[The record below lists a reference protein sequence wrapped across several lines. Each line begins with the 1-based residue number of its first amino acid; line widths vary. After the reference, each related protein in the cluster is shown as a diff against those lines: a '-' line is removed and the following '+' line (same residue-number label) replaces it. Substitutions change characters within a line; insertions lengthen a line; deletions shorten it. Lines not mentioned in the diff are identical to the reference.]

1 MKITK
6 RRKMI
11 LSSVLVA
18 MVAITAGFEI
28 SSSQVMKPISQTGD
42 IKEMGDISLVS
53 QKNITGRTRFATFG
67 KDGKNIEYGKHFL
80 TRNFLSSDMRL
91 KEYIDLTKKNI
102 FDTYDLAV
110 GDKIYF
116 ISYRIED
123 GKSSLVAKI
132 YDKKSESSI
141 DKEIPIKEDDGQIIS
156 NLTNFMEKDG
166 KFYALVSSDQEL
178 VSVVSLDFDKGSY
191 KILNTFKDE
200 KDDID
205 LSPNLFAQ
213 SWNSNDKYIY
223 ILMRNISAQ
232 EGDIVSN
239 SLLRYDFKSNKF
251 LKPLPLRGIEIN
263 DGFED
268 IDTMFLYENTNDKF
282 IIYTGNA
289 KDKHLYK
296 ITYDLETLKLEK
308 KEKLNL
314 EIDSIM
320 AQRRYNN
327 RFVGSTADDSRM
339 MLLDGKIYYISAVK
353 TNLLRNADSM
363 GSDEMNIAGMN
374 TSTLKIF
381 DIEKNKVVYEADF
394 DSLDIESPVFIKGN
408 K

>member
-91 KEYIDLTKKNI
+91 KEYMDLTKKNI

-116 ISYRIED
+116 LSQRIED
-123 GKSSLVAKI
+123 EKSSLVAKI
-132 YDKKSESSI
+132 YDKKSGSTV
-141 DKEIPIKEDDGQIIS
+141 DKKIPIKEKDTQNIS
-156 NLTNFMEKDG
+156 HLTNFIEKDG
-166 KFYALVSSDQEL
+166 KFYALVSSSEEF
-178 VSVVSLDFDKGSY
+178 VSVLSLDFDKESY
-191 KILNTFKDE
+191 KILNTFKE
-200 KDDID
+200 TAD

-213 SWNSNDKYIY
+213 SWSSNDKYLY
-223 ILMRNISAQ
+223 ILMRNTNAQ
-232 EGDIVSN
+232 EGEIVSN
-239 SLLRYDFKSNKF
+239 YLLRYDFKSNKF
-251 LKPLPLRGIEIN
+251 LKPLPLKGLEFS

-268 IDTMFLYENTNDKF
+268 IDTIFLYENTKDKF
-282 IIYTGNA
+282 IVYTANS
-289 KDKHLYK
+289 KDSLMHK
-296 ITYDLETLKLEK
+296 ITYDLESLKFEK
-308 KEKLNL
+308 DERLNL
-314 EIDSIM
+314 KIDSTM
-320 AQRRYNN
+320 YSKMYNH
-327 RFVGSTADDSRM
+327 RFVGGTTDDSRLM
-339 MLLDGKIYYISAVK
+339 ILDGKIYYISAVK
-353 TNLLRNADSM
+353 TNLLRNEDSM

>member
-42 IKEMGDISLVS
+42 IKEMEDISLVS
-53 QKNITGRTRFATFG
+53 QKNITGRIRFAVFG
-67 KDGKNIEYGKHFL
+67 KDGKKIEYGKHFL
-80 TRNFLSSDMRL
+80 TRNFLSSDMGL
-91 KEYIDLTKKNI
+91 KEYMDLTKKNI

-116 ISYRIED
+116 LSQRIED
-123 GKSSLVAKI
+123 EKSSLVAKI
-132 YDKKSESSI
+132 YDKKSGSTV
-141 DKEIPIKEDDGQIIS
+141 DKKIPIKEKDTQTIS
-156 NLTNFMEKDG
+156 HLTNFIEKDG
-166 KFYALVSSDQEL
+166 KFYALVSSGEEF
-178 VSVVSLDFDKGSY
+178 VSVLSLDFDKESY
-191 KILNTFKDE
+191 KILNTFKE
-200 KDDID
+200 TAD
-205 LSPNLFAQ
+205 LSPNLFVQ

-239 SLLRYDFKSNKF
+239 ALLRYDFKSNKF

-314 EIDSIM
+314 EIDSII

-327 RFVGSTADDSRM
+327 RFVGGTSDDSRM
-339 MLLDGKIYYISAVK
+339 MLLNGKIYYISAVK
-353 TNLLRNADSM
+353 INLLRNTDSTG
-363 GSDEMNIAGMN
+363 GSEVNISGMN
-374 TSTLKIF
+374 TSVLKIF

>member
-42 IKEMGDISLVS
+42 IKEMEDISLVS
-53 QKNITGRTRFATFG
+53 QKNITGRTRFAIFG
-67 KDGKNIEYGKHFL
+67 KDGKKIEYGKHFL
-80 TRNFLSSDMRL
+80 TRNFLSSDMGL
-91 KEYIDLTKKNI
+91 KEYMDLTKKNI

-116 ISYRIED
+116 LSQRIED
-123 GKSSLVAKI
+123 EKSSLVAKI
-132 YDKKSESSI
+132 YDKKSGSTV
-141 DKEIPIKEDDGQIIS
+141 DKKIPIKEKDTQTIS
-156 NLTNFMEKDG
+156 NLTNFIEKDG
-166 KFYALVSSDQEL
+166 KFYALVSSSEEF
-178 VSVVSLDFDKGSY
+178 VSVLSLDFDKESY
-191 KILNTFKDE
+191 KILNTFKE
-200 KDDID
+200 TAD
-205 LSPNLFAQ
+205 LSPNLFVQ

-239 SLLRYDFKSNKF
+239 YLLRYDFKSNKF
-251 LKPLPLRGIEIN
+251 LKPLPLKGLEFS

-268 IDTMFLYENTNDKF
+268 IDTIFLYENTKDKF
-282 IIYTGNA
+282 IVYTANS
-289 KDKHLYK
+289 KDSLMHK
-296 ITYDLETLKLEK
+296 ITYDLESLKFEK
-308 KEKLNL
+308 DEKLNL
-314 EIDSIM
+314 KIDSTM
-320 AQRRYNN
+320 YSKMYNH
-327 RFVGSTADDSRM
+327 RFVGGTTDDSRL

-353 TNLLRNADSM
+353 TNLLRNADSTG
-363 GSDEMNIAGMN
+363 GSEVNISGMN
-374 TSTLKIF
+374 TSVLKIF

>member
-42 IKEMGDISLVS
+42 IKEMEDISLVS
-53 QKNITGRTRFATFG
+53 QKNITGRTRFAIFG
-67 KDGKNIEYGKHFL
+67 KDGKKIEYGKHFL
-80 TRNFLSSDMRL
+80 TRNFLSSDIGL
-91 KEYIDLTKKNI
+91 KEYMDLTKKNI

-116 ISYRIED
+116 LSQRIED
-123 GKSSLVAKI
+123 EKSSLVAKI
-132 YDKKSESSI
+132 YDKKSGSTV
-141 DKEIPIKEDDGQIIS
+141 DKKIPIKEKDTQIIS
-156 NLTNFMEKDG
+156 HLTNFIEKDG
-166 KFYALVSSDQEL
+166 KFYALVSSSEEF
-178 VSVVSLDFDKGSY
+178 VSVLSLDFDKESY
-191 KILNTFKDE
+191 KILNTFKE
-200 KDDID
+200 TAD
-205 LSPNLFAQ
+205 LSPNLFVQ

-232 EGDIVSN
+232 EGNIVSN
-239 SLLRYDFKSNKF
+239 ALLRYDFKSNKF

-314 EIDSIM
+314 EIDSII

-327 RFVGSTADDSRM
+327 RFVGGTSDDSEM

-353 TNLLRNADSM
+353 TNLLRNADSTG
-363 GSDEMNIAGMN
+363 GSEVNISGMN
-374 TSTLKIF
+374 TSVLKIF

>member
-42 IKEMGDISLVS
+42 IKEMEDISLVS
-53 QKNITGRTRFATFG
+53 QKNITGRTRFAIFG
-67 KDGKNIEYGKHFL
+67 KDGKKIEYGKHFL
-80 TRNFLSSDMRL
+80 TRNFLSSDMGL
-91 KEYIDLTKKNI
+91 KEYMDLTKKNI

-116 ISYRIED
+116 LSQRIED
-123 GKSSLVAKI
+123 EKSSLVAKI
-132 YDKKSESSI
+132 YDKKSGSTV
-141 DKEIPIKEDDGQIIS
+141 DKKIPIKEKDTQTIS
-156 NLTNFMEKDG
+156 HLTNFIEKDG
-166 KFYALVSSDQEL
+166 KFYALVSSSEEF
-178 VSVVSLDFDKGSY
+178 VSVLSLDFDKESY
-191 KILNTFKDE
+191 KILNTFKE
-200 KDDID
+200 TAD
-205 LSPNLFAQ
+205 LSPNLFVQ

-239 SLLRYDFKSNKF
+239 YLLRYDFKSNKF

-314 EIDSIM
+314 EIDSII

-327 RFVGSTADDSRM
+327 RFVGGTSDDSRM
-339 MLLDGKIYYISAVK
+339 MLLNGKIYYISAVK
-353 TNLLRNADSM
+353 TNLLRNADSTG
-363 GSDEMNIAGMN
+363 GSEVNISGMN
-374 TSTLKIF
+374 TSVLKIF

>member
-42 IKEMGDISLVS
+42 IKEMEDISLVS
-53 QKNITGRTRFATFG
+53 QKNITGRTRFAIFG
-67 KDGKNIEYGKHFL
+67 KDGKKIEYGKHFL
-80 TRNFLSSDMRL
+80 TRNFLSSDMGL
-91 KEYIDLTKKNI
+91 KEYMDLTKKNI

-116 ISYRIED
+116 LSQRIED
-123 GKSSLVAKI
+123 EKSSLVAKI
-132 YDKKSESSI
+132 YDKKSGSTV
-141 DKEIPIKEDDGQIIS
+141 DKKIPIKGKDTQTIS
-156 NLTNFMEKDG
+156 NLTNFIEKDG
-166 KFYALVSSDQEL
+166 KFYALVSSSEEF
-178 VSVVSLDFDKGSY
+178 VSVLSIDFNKESY
-191 KILNTFKDE
+191 KILNTFKE
-200 KDDID
+200 NAD
-205 LSPNLFAQ
+205 LSPNLFVQ

-239 SLLRYDFKSNKF
+239 YLLRYDFKSNKF

-268 IDTMFLYENTNDKF
+268 IDTMFLHENTKDKF

-314 EIDSIM
+314 EIDSII

-327 RFVGSTADDSRM
+327 RFVSGTTDDSRI

-353 TNLLRNADSM
+353 TNLLRDADSTG
-363 GSDEMNIAGMN
+363 GSEINVSGMN
-374 TSTLKIF
+374 TSVLKIF

-394 DSLDIESPVFIKGN
+394 DSLDIESPIFIKGN

>member
-28 SSSQVMKPISQTGD
+28 SSSQVMEPISQTGD

-53 QKNITGRTRFATFG
+53 QKNITGRTRIAIFG
-67 KDGKNIEYGKHFL
+67 KDGEKIEYGKHFL
-80 TRNFLSSDMRL
+80 TRNFLSSDMGL
-91 KEYIDLTKKNI
+91 KEYMDLTKKNI

-116 ISYRIED
+116 LSQRIED
-123 GKSSLVAKI
+123 EKSSLVAKI
-132 YDKKSESSI
+132 YDKKSGSTV
-141 DKEIPIKEDDGQIIS
+141 DKKIPIKEKDTQIIS
-156 NLTNFMEKDG
+156 HLTNFIEKDG
-166 KFYALVSSDQEL
+166 KFYALVSSSEEF
-178 VSVVSLDFDKGSY
+178 VSVLSLDFDKESY
-191 KILNTFKDE
+191 KILNTFKE
-200 KDDID
+200 TAD
-205 LSPNLFAQ
+205 LSPNLFVQ

-239 SLLRYDFKSNKF
+239 YLLRYDFKSNKF

-314 EIDSIM
+314 EIDSII

-327 RFVGSTADDSRM
+327 RFVGGTSDDSEM

-353 TNLLRNADSM
+353 TNLLRNADSTG
-363 GSDEMNIAGMN
+363 GSEVNISGMN
-374 TSTLKIF
+374 TSVLKIF

>member
-18 MVAITAGFEI
+18 IVAITAGFEI
-28 SSSQVMKPISQTGD
+28 SSSQVMEPISQTGD

-53 QKNITGRTRFATFG
+53 QKNITGRTRIAIFG
-67 KDGKNIEYGKHFL
+67 KDGEKIEYGKHFL
-80 TRNFLSSDMRL
+80 TRNFLSSDMGL
-91 KEYIDLTKKNI
+91 KEYMDLTKKNI

-116 ISYRIED
+116 LSQRIED
-123 GKSSLVAKI
+123 EKSSLVAKI
-132 YDKKSESSI
+132 YDKKSGSTV
-141 DKEIPIKEDDGQIIS
+141 DKKIPIKEKDTQIIS
-156 NLTNFMEKDG
+156 HLTNFIEKDG
-166 KFYALVSSDQEL
+166 KFYALVSSSEEF
-178 VSVVSLDFDKGSY
+178 VSVLSLDFDKESY
-191 KILNTFKDE
+191 KILNTFKE
-200 KDDID
+200 TAD
-205 LSPNLFAQ
+205 LSPNLFVQ

-239 SLLRYDFKSNKF
+239 YLLRYDFKSNKF

-314 EIDSIM
+314 EIDSII

-327 RFVGSTADDSRM
+327 RFVGGTSDDSRM
-339 MLLDGKIYYISAVK
+339 MLLNGKIYYISAVK
-353 TNLLRNADSM
+353 INLLRNADSTG
-363 GSDEMNIAGMN
+363 GSEVNISGMN
-374 TSTLKIF
+374 TSVLKIF

>member
-28 SSSQVMKPISQTGD
+28 SSSQVMEPISQTGD

-53 QKNITGRTRFATFG
+53 QKNITGRTRIAIFG
-67 KDGKNIEYGKHFL
+67 KDGEKIEYGKHFL
-80 TRNFLSSDMRL
+80 TRNFLSSDMGL
-91 KEYIDLTKKNI
+91 KEYMDLTKKNI

-116 ISYRIED
+116 LSQRIED
-123 GKSSLVAKI
+123 EKSSLVAKI
-132 YDKKSESSI
+132 YDKKSGSTV
-141 DKEIPIKEDDGQIIS
+141 DKKIPIKEKDTQIIS
-156 NLTNFMEKDG
+156 HLTNFIEKDG
-166 KFYALVSSDQEL
+166 KFYALVSSSEEF
-178 VSVVSLDFDKGSY
+178 VSVLSLDFDKESY
-191 KILNTFKDE
+191 KILNTFKGTT
-200 KDDID
+200 D

-239 SLLRYDFKSNKF
+239 YLLRYDFKSNKF

-314 EIDSIM
+314 EIDSII

-327 RFVGSTADDSRM
+327 RFVGGTTDDSRM
-339 MLLDGKIYYISAVK
+339 ILLNGKIYYISAVK
-353 TNLLRNADSM
+353 TNLLRNADSTG
-363 GSDEMNIAGMN
+363 GSEVNISGMN
-374 TSTLKIF
+374 TSVLKIF

>member
-18 MVAITAGFEI
+18 MVVITAGFEI

-42 IKEMGDISLVS
+42 IKEMEDISLVS
-53 QKNITGRTRFATFG
+53 QKNITGRTRFAIFG
-67 KDGKNIEYGKHFL
+67 KDGKKIEYGKHFL
-80 TRNFLSSDMRL
+80 TRNFLSSDMGL
-91 KEYIDLTKKNI
+91 KEYMDLTKKNI

-116 ISYRIED
+116 LSQRIED
-123 GKSSLVAKI
+123 EKSSLVAKI
-132 YDKKSESSI
+132 YDKKSGSTV
-141 DKEIPIKEDDGQIIS
+141 DKKIPIKEKDTQTIS
-156 NLTNFMEKDG
+156 HLTNFVEKDG
-166 KFYALVSSDQEL
+166 KFYALVSSGEEF
-178 VSVVSLDFDKGSY
+178 VSVLSLDFDKESY
-191 KILNTFKDE
+191 KILNTFKE
-200 KDDID
+200 TAD
-205 LSPNLFAQ
+205 LSPNLFVQ

-239 SLLRYDFKSNKF
+239 ALLRYDFKSNKF

-314 EIDSIM
+314 EIDSII

-327 RFVGSTADDSRM
+327 RFVGGTSDDSEM

-353 TNLLRNADSM
+353 TNLLRNADSTG
-363 GSDEMNIAGMN
+363 GSEVNISGMN
-374 TSTLKIF
+374 TSVLKIF

>member
-28 SSSQVMKPISQTGD
+28 SSSQVMEPISQTGD

-53 QKNITGRTRFATFG
+53 QKNITGRTRIAIFG
-67 KDGKNIEYGKHFL
+67 KDGEKIEYGKHFL
-80 TRNFLSSDMRL
+80 TRNFLSSDMGL
-91 KEYIDLTKKNI
+91 KEYMDLTKKNI

-116 ISYRIED
+116 LSQRIED
-123 GKSSLVAKI
+123 EKSSLVAKI
-132 YDKKSESSI
+132 YDKKSGSTV
-141 DKEIPIKEDDGQIIS
+141 DKKIPIKEKDTQIIS
-156 NLTNFMEKDG
+156 HLTNFIEKDG
-166 KFYALVSSDQEL
+166 KFYALVSSSEEF
-178 VSVVSLDFDKGSY
+178 VSVLSLDFDKESY
-191 KILNTFKDE
+191 KILNTFKE
-200 KDDID
+200 TAD

-239 SLLRYDFKSNKF
+239 YLLRYDFKSNKF

-314 EIDSIM
+314 EIDSII

-327 RFVGSTADDSRM
+327 RFVGGTSDDSEM

-353 TNLLRNADSM
+353 TNLLRNADSTG
-363 GSDEMNIAGMN
+363 GSEVNISGMN
-374 TSTLKIF
+374 TSVLKIF

>member
-11 LSSVLVA
+11 LSSVLIA

-42 IKEMGDISLVS
+42 IKEMEDISLVS
-53 QKNITGRTRFATFG
+53 QKNITGRIRFAVFG
-67 KDGKNIEYGKHFL
+67 KDGKKIEYGKHFL
-80 TRNFLSSDMRL
+80 TRNFLSSDMGL
-91 KEYIDLTKKNI
+91 KEYMDLTKKNI

-116 ISYRIED
+116 LSQRIED
-123 GKSSLVAKI
+123 EKSSLVAKI
-132 YDKKSESSI
+132 YDKKSGSTV
-141 DKEIPIKEDDGQIIS
+141 DKKIPIKEKDTQTIS
-156 NLTNFMEKDG
+156 HLTNFIEKDG
-166 KFYALVSSDQEL
+166 KFYALVSSGEEF
-178 VSVVSLDFDKGSY
+178 VSVLSLDFDKESY
-191 KILNTFKDE
+191 KILNTFKE
-200 KDDID
+200 TAD
-205 LSPNLFAQ
+205 LSPNLFVQ

-239 SLLRYDFKSNKF
+239 ALLRYDFKSNKF

-314 EIDSIM
+314 EIDSII

-327 RFVGSTADDSRM
+327 RFVGGTSDDSEM

-353 TNLLRNADSM
+353 TNLLRNADSTG
-363 GSDEMNIAGMN
+363 GSEVNISGMN
-374 TSTLKIF
+374 TSVLKIF

-394 DSLDIESPVFIKGN
+394 DSLDIESPIFIKGN

>member
-42 IKEMGDISLVS
+42 IKEMEDISLVS
-53 QKNITGRTRFATFG
+53 QKNITGRTRFAIFG
-67 KDGKNIEYGKHFL
+67 KDGKKIEYGKHFL
-80 TRNFLSSDMRL
+80 TRNFLSSDMGL
-91 KEYIDLTKKNI
+91 KEYMDLTKKNI

-116 ISYRIED
+116 LSQRIED
-123 GKSSLVAKI
+123 EKSSLVAKI
-132 YDKKSESSI
+132 YDKKSGSTV
-141 DKEIPIKEDDGQIIS
+141 DKKIPIKEKDTQTIS
-156 NLTNFMEKDG
+156 HLTNFIEKDG
-166 KFYALVSSDQEL
+166 KFYALVSSSEEF
-178 VSVVSLDFDKGSY
+178 VSVLSLDFDKESY
-191 KILNTFKDE
+191 KILNTFKE
-200 KDDID
+200 TAD
-205 LSPNLFAQ
+205 LSPNLFVQ

-282 IIYTGNA
+282 IVYTGNA

-314 EIDSIM
+314 EIDSII

-327 RFVGSTADDSRM
+327 RFVGGTTDDSRM
-339 MLLDGKIYYISAVK
+339 MLLNGKIYYISAVK
-353 TNLLRNADSM
+353 TNLLRNTDSTG
-363 GSDEMNIAGMN
+363 GSEVNISGMN
-374 TSTLKIF
+374 TSVLKIF

>member
-42 IKEMGDISLVS
+42 IKEMEDISLVS
-53 QKNITGRTRFATFG
+53 QKNITGRTRFAIFG

-80 TRNFLSSDMRL
+80 TRNFLSSDMGL
-91 KEYIDLTKKNI
+91 KEYMDLTKKNI

-116 ISYRIED
+116 LSQRIED
-123 GKSSLVAKI
+123 EKSSLVAKI
-132 YDKKSESSI
+132 YDKKSGSTV
-141 DKEIPIKEDDGQIIS
+141 DKKIPIKEKDTQTIS
-156 NLTNFMEKDG
+156 HLTNFVEKDG
-166 KFYALVSSDQEL
+166 KFYALVSSSEEF
-178 VSVVSLDFDKGSY
+178 VSVLSLDFDKESY
-191 KILNTFKDE
+191 KILNTFKE
-200 KDDID
+200 TAD
-205 LSPNLFAQ
+205 LSPNLFVQ

-239 SLLRYDFKSNKF
+239 YLLRYDFKSNKF

-314 EIDSIM
+314 EIDSII

-327 RFVGSTADDSRM
+327 RFVGGTTDDSRM
-339 MLLDGKIYYISAVK
+339 MLLNGKIYYISAVK
-353 TNLLRNADSM
+353 TNLLRNADSTG
-363 GSDEMNIAGMN
+363 GSEVNISGMN
-374 TSTLKIF
+374 TSVLKIF

>member
-91 KEYIDLTKKNI
+91 KEYMDLTKKNI

-116 ISYRIED
+116 LSQRIED
-123 GKSSLVAKI
+123 EKSSLVAKI
-132 YDKKSESSI
+132 YDKKSGSTV

-213 SWNSNDKYIY
+213 SWSSNDKYLY
-223 ILMRNISAQ
+223 ILMRNTNAQ
-232 EGDIVSN
+232 EGEIVSN
-239 SLLRYDFKSNKF
+239 YLLRYDFKSNKF

-314 EIDSIM
+314 EIDSII

-327 RFVGSTADDSRM
+327 RFVGGTSDDSRM

-394 DSLDIESPVFIKGN
+394 DSLDIESPIFIKGN

>member
-42 IKEMGDISLVS
+42 IKDMEDISLVS
-53 QKNITGRTRFATFG
+53 QKNITGRTRFAIFG
-67 KDGKNIEYGKHFL
+67 KDGKKIEYGKHFL
-80 TRNFLSSDMRL
+80 TRNFLSSDMGL
-91 KEYIDLTKKNI
+91 KEYMDLTKKNI

-116 ISYRIED
+116 LSQRIED
-123 GKSSLVAKI
+123 EKSSLVAKI
-132 YDKKSESSI
+132 YDKKSGSTV
-141 DKEIPIKEDDGQIIS
+141 DKKIPIKEKDTQTIS
-156 NLTNFMEKDG
+156 NLTNFIEKDG
-166 KFYALVSSDQEL
+166 KFYALVSSSEEF
-178 VSVVSLDFDKGSY
+178 VSVLSLDFDKESY
-191 KILNTFKDE
+191 KILNTFKE
-200 KDDID
+200 TAD
-205 LSPNLFAQ
+205 LSPNLFVQ

-239 SLLRYDFKSNKF
+239 ALLRYDFKSNKF

-314 EIDSIM
+314 EIDSII

-327 RFVGSTADDSRM
+327 RFVGGTSDDSRM
-339 MLLDGKIYYISAVK
+339 MLLNGKIYYISAVK
-353 TNLLRNADSM
+353 TNLLRNADST
-363 GSDEMNIAGMN
+363 GGNEVNISGMN
-374 TSTLKIF
+374 TSVLKIF

>member
-42 IKEMGDISLVS
+42 IKEMEDISLVS
-53 QKNITGRTRFATFG
+53 QKNITGRTRFAIFG
-67 KDGKNIEYGKHFL
+67 KDGKKIEYGKHFL
-80 TRNFLSSDMRL
+80 TRNFLSSDMGL
-91 KEYIDLTKKNI
+91 KEYMDLTKKNI

-116 ISYRIED
+116 LSQRIED
-123 GKSSLVAKI
+123 EKSSLVAKI
-132 YDKKSESSI
+132 YDKKSGSTV
-141 DKEIPIKEDDGQIIS
+141 DKKIPIKEKDTQIIS
-156 NLTNFMEKDG
+156 HLTNFIEKDG
-166 KFYALVSSDQEL
+166 KFYALVSSSEEF
-178 VSVVSLDFDKGSY
+178 VSVLSLDFDKESY
-191 KILNTFKDE
+191 KILNTFKE
-200 KDDID
+200 TAD
-205 LSPNLFAQ
+205 LSPNLFVQ

-239 SLLRYDFKSNKF
+239 ALLRYDFKSNKF
-251 LKPLPLRGIEIN
+251 LKPLPLKGLEFS

-268 IDTMFLYENTNDKF
+268 IDTIFLYENTKDKF
-282 IIYTGNA
+282 IVYTANS
-289 KDKHLYK
+289 KDSLMHK
-296 ITYDLETLKLEK
+296 ITYDLESLKFEK
-308 KEKLNL
+308 DEKLNL
-314 EIDSIM
+314 KIDSTM
-320 AQRRYNN
+320 YSKMYNH
-327 RFVGSTADDSRM
+327 RFVGGTTDDSRLM
-339 MLLDGKIYYISAVK
+339 ILDGKIYYISAVK
-353 TNLLRNADSM
+353 TNLLRNTDSTG
-363 GSDEMNIAGMN
+363 GSEVNISGMN

-394 DSLDIESPVFIKGN
+394 DSLDIESPIFIKGN

>member
-42 IKEMGDISLVS
+42 IKEMEDISLVS
-53 QKNITGRTRFATFG
+53 QKNITGRTRFAIFG
-67 KDGKNIEYGKHFL
+67 KDGKKIEYGKHFL
-80 TRNFLSSDMRL
+80 TRNFLSSDMGL
-91 KEYIDLTKKNI
+91 KEYMDLTKKNI

-116 ISYRIED
+116 LSYRIED
-123 GKSSLVAKI
+123 EKSSIVAKI

-141 DKEIPIKEDDGQIIS
+141 DKEIPIKEKDTQTIS
-156 NLTNFMEKDG
+156 NLTNFIEKDG
-166 KFYALVSSDQEL
+166 KFYASVSSSEEF
-178 VSVVSLDFDKGSY
+178 VSVLSLDFDKESY
-191 KILNTFKDE
+191 KILNTFKE
-200 KDDID
+200 TAD

-213 SWNSNDKYIY
+213 SWNSNDKYLY
-223 ILMRNISAQ
+223 ILMRNINAQ
-232 EGDIVSN
+232 EGEIVSN
-239 SLLRYDFKSNKF
+239 YLLRYDFKSNKF
-251 LKPLPLRGIEIN
+251 LKPLPLKGLEFS

-268 IDTMFLYENTNDKF
+268 IDTIFLYENTKDKF
-282 IIYTGNA
+282 IVYTANS
-289 KDKHLYK
+289 KDSLMHK
-296 ITYDLETLKLEK
+296 ITYDLESLKFEK
-308 KEKLNL
+308 DEKLNL
-314 EIDSIM
+314 KIDSTM
-320 AQRRYNN
+320 YSKMYNH

-353 TNLLRNADSM
+353 TNLLRDADSIG
-363 GSDEMNIAGMN
+363 GSEVNVSGMN

-394 DSLDIESPVFIKGN
+394 DSLDIESPIFIKGN

>member
-28 SSSQVMKPISQTGD
+28 SSSQVMKPISKTGD
-42 IKEMGDISLVS
+42 IKEMEDISLVS
-53 QKNITGRTRFATFG
+53 QKNITGRTRFAIFG
-67 KDGKNIEYGKHFL
+67 KDGKKIEYGKHLL
-80 TRNFLSSDMRL
+80 TRNFLSSDIGL
-91 KEYIDLTKKNI
+91 KEYMDLTKKNI

-110 GDKIYF
+110 GDKTYF
-116 ISYRIED
+116 LSQRIED
-123 GKSSLVAKI
+123 EKSSLVAKI
-132 YDKKSESSI
+132 YDKKSGSTV
-141 DKEIPIKEDDGQIIS
+141 DKKIPIKEKDTQTIS
-156 NLTNFMEKDG
+156 NLTNFIEKDG
-166 KFYALVSSDQEL
+166 KFYALVSSSEEF
-178 VSVVSLDFDKGSY
+178 VSVLSLDFDKENY
-191 KILNTFKDE
+191 KILNTFKE
-200 KDDID
+200 TAD
-205 LSPNLFAQ
+205 LSPNLFVQ

-223 ILMRNISAQ
+223 ILMRNTNAQ

-239 SLLRYDFKSNKF
+239 YLLRYDFKSNKF

-314 EIDSIM
+314 EIDSII

-327 RFVGSTADDSRM
+327 RFVGGTTDDSRM
-339 MLLDGKIYYISAVK
+339 MLLNGKIYYISAVK
-353 TNLLRNADSM
+353 TNLLRNADSTG
-363 GSDEMNIAGMN
+363 GSEVNVSGMN

-394 DSLDIESPVFIKGN
+394 DSLDIESPIFIKGN

>member
-1 MKITK
+1 MMKITK

-42 IKEMGDISLVS
+42 IKEMEDISLVS
-53 QKNITGRTRFATFG
+53 QKNITGRTRFAIFG
-67 KDGKNIEYGKHFL
+67 KDGKKIEYGKHFL
-80 TRNFLSSDMRL
+80 TRNFLSSDIGL
-91 KEYIDLTKKNI
+91 KEYMDLTKKNI

-116 ISYRIED
+116 LSQRIED
-123 GKSSLVAKI
+123 EKSSLVAKI
-132 YDKKSESSI
+132 YDKKSGSTV
-141 DKEIPIKEDDGQIIS
+141 DKKIPIKEKDTQTIS
-156 NLTNFMEKDG
+156 HLTNFIEKDG
-166 KFYALVSSDQEL
+166 KFYALVSSSEEF
-178 VSVVSLDFDKGSY
+178 VSVLSLDFDKESY
-191 KILNTFKDE
+191 KILNTFKE
-200 KDDID
+200 TSD

-239 SLLRYDFKSNKF
+239 YLLRYDFKSNKF

-314 EIDSIM
+314 EIDSII

-327 RFVGSTADDSRM
+327 RFVGGTSDDSEM

-353 TNLLRNADSM
+353 TNLLRNADSTG
-363 GSDEMNIAGMN
+363 GSEVNISGMN
-374 TSTLKIF
+374 TSVLKIF

>member
-42 IKEMGDISLVS
+42 IKEMEGISLVS
-53 QKNITGRTRFATFG
+53 QKNITGRTRFAIFG
-67 KDGKNIEYGKHFL
+67 KDGEKIEYGKHFL
-80 TRNFLSSDMRL
+80 TRNFLSSDMGL
-91 KEYIDLTKKNI
+91 KEYMDLTKKNI

-116 ISYRIED
+116 LSQRIED
-123 GKSSLVAKI
+123 EKSSLVAKI
-132 YDKKSESSI
+132 YDKKSGSTV
-141 DKEIPIKEDDGQIIS
+141 DKKIPIKEKDTQTIS
-156 NLTNFMEKDG
+156 HLTNFIEKDG
-166 KFYALVSSDQEL
+166 KFYALVSSSEEF
-178 VSVVSLDFDKGSY
+178 VSVLSLDFDKESY
-191 KILNTFKDE
+191 KILNTFKE
-200 KDDID
+200 TAD

-239 SLLRYDFKSNKF
+239 YLLRYDFKSNKF

-268 IDTMFLYENTNDKF
+268 IDTMFLYENTKDKF

-314 EIDSIM
+314 EIDSII

-327 RFVGSTADDSRM
+327 RFVGGTSDDSRM
-339 MLLDGKIYYISAVK
+339 MLLNGKIYYISAVK
-353 TNLLRNADSM
+353 INLLRNADSTG
-363 GSDEMNIAGMN
+363 GSEVNISGMN
-374 TSTLKIF
+374 TSVLKIF

>member
-42 IKEMGDISLVS
+42 IKEMEDISLVS
-53 QKNITGRTRFATFG
+53 QKNITGRIRFAVFG
-67 KDGKNIEYGKHFL
+67 KDGKKIEYGKHFL
-80 TRNFLSSDMRL
+80 TRNFLSSDMGL
-91 KEYIDLTKKNI
+91 KEYMDLTKKNI

-116 ISYRIED
+116 LSQRIED
-123 GKSSLVAKI
+123 EKSSLVAKI
-132 YDKKSESSI
+132 YDKKSGSTV
-141 DKEIPIKEDDGQIIS
+141 DKKIPIKEKDTQTIS
-156 NLTNFMEKDG
+156 HLTNFVEKDG
-166 KFYALVSSDQEL
+166 KFYALVSSGEEF
-178 VSVVSLDFDKGSY
+178 VSVLSLDFDKESY
-191 KILNTFKDE
+191 KILNTFKE
-200 KDDID
+200 TAD
-205 LSPNLFAQ
+205 LSPNLFVQ

-223 ILMRNISAQ
+223 ILMRNTNAQ

-314 EIDSIM
+314 EIDSII

-327 RFVGSTADDSRM
+327 RFVGGTSDDSEM

-353 TNLLRNADSM
+353 TNLLRNADST
-363 GSDEMNIAGMN
+363 GGNEVNISGMN
-374 TSTLKIF
+374 TSVLKIF

-394 DSLDIESPVFIKGN
+394 DSLDIESPIFIKGN

>member
-42 IKEMGDISLVS
+42 IKEMEDISLVS
-53 QKNITGRTRFATFG
+53 QKNITGRTRFAIFG
-67 KDGKNIEYGKHFL
+67 KDGKKIEYGKHFL
-80 TRNFLSSDMRL
+80 TRNFLSSDMGL
-91 KEYIDLTKKNI
+91 KEYMDLTKKNI

-116 ISYRIED
+116 LSQRIED
-123 GKSSLVAKI
+123 EKSSLVAKI
-132 YDKKSESSI
+132 YDKKSGSTV
-141 DKEIPIKEDDGQIIS
+141 DKKIPIKEKDTQTIS
-156 NLTNFMEKDG
+156 HLTNFIEKDG
-166 KFYALVSSDQEL
+166 KFYALVSSSEEF
-178 VSVVSLDFDKGSY
+178 VSVLSLDFDKESY
-191 KILNTFKDE
+191 KILNTFKE
-200 KDDID
+200 TAD

-239 SLLRYDFKSNKF
+239 ALLRYDFKSNKF

-314 EIDSIM
+314 EIDSII

-327 RFVGSTADDSRM
+327 RFVGGTSDDSEM

-353 TNLLRNADSM
+353 TNLLRNADSTG
-363 GSDEMNIAGMN
+363 GSEVNISGMN
-374 TSTLKIF
+374 TSVLKIF

>member
-42 IKEMGDISLVS
+42 IKEMEDISLVS
-53 QKNITGRTRFATFG
+53 QKNITGRTRFAIFG
-67 KDGKNIEYGKHFL
+67 KDGKKIEYGKHFL
-80 TRNFLSSDMRL
+80 TRNFLSSDMGL
-91 KEYIDLTKKNI
+91 KEYMDLTKKNI

-116 ISYRIED
+116 LSQRIED
-123 GKSSLVAKI
+123 EKSSLVAKI
-132 YDKKSESSI
+132 YDKKSGSTV
-141 DKEIPIKEDDGQIIS
+141 DKKIPIKEKDTQTIS
-156 NLTNFMEKDG
+156 HLTNFIEKDG
-166 KFYALVSSDQEL
+166 KFYALVSSGEEF
-178 VSVVSLDFDKGSY
+178 VSVLSLDFDKESY
-191 KILNTFKDE
+191 KILNTFKE
-200 KDDID
+200 TAD
-205 LSPNLFAQ
+205 LSPNLFVQ

-239 SLLRYDFKSNKF
+239 ALLRYDFKSNKF
-251 LKPLPLRGIEIN
+251 LKPLPLKGLEFS

-268 IDTMFLYENTNDKF
+268 IDTIFLYENTKDKF
-282 IIYTGNA
+282 IVYTANS
-289 KDKHLYK
+289 KDSLMHK
-296 ITYDLETLKLEK
+296 ITYDLESLKFEK
-308 KEKLNL
+308 DEKLNL
-314 EIDSIM
+314 KIDSTM
-320 AQRRYNN
+320 YSKMYNH
-327 RFVGSTADDSRM
+327 RFVGGTTDDSRLM
-339 MLLDGKIYYISAVK
+339 ILNGKIYYISAVK
-353 TNLLRNADSM
+353 TNLLRNADSTG
-363 GSDEMNIAGMN
+363 GSEVNISGMN
-374 TSTLKIF
+374 TSVLKIF

>member
-42 IKEMGDISLVS
+42 IKEMEDISLVS
-53 QKNITGRTRFATFG
+53 QKNITGRTRFAIFG
-67 KDGKNIEYGKHFL
+67 KDGKKIEYGKHFL
-80 TRNFLSSDMRL
+80 TRNFLSSDMGL
-91 KEYIDLTKKNI
+91 KEYMDLTKKNI

-116 ISYRIED
+116 LSQRIED
-123 GKSSLVAKI
+123 EKSSLVAKI
-132 YDKKSESSI
+132 YDKKSGSTV
-141 DKEIPIKEDDGQIIS
+141 DKKIPIKEKDTQTIS
-156 NLTNFMEKDG
+156 NLTNFIEKDG
-166 KFYALVSSDQEL
+166 KFYALVSSSEEF
-178 VSVVSLDFDKGSY
+178 VSVLSLDFDKENY
-191 KILNTFKDE
+191 KILNTFKE
-200 KDDID
+200 TAD
-205 LSPNLFAQ
+205 LSPNLFVQ

-223 ILMRNISAQ
+223 ILMRNTNAQ

-268 IDTMFLYENTNDKF
+268 IDTMFLYENIKDKF
-282 IIYTGNA
+282 IVYTGNA

-314 EIDSIM
+314 EIDSII

-327 RFVGSTADDSRM
+327 RFVGGTSDDSEM

-363 GSDEMNIAGMN
+363 GSGEMNIAGMN

-394 DSLDIESPVFIKGN
+394 DSLDIESPIFIKGN

>member
-42 IKEMGDISLVS
+42 IKEMEDISLVS
-53 QKNITGRTRFATFG
+53 QKNITGRTRFAIFG
-67 KDGKNIEYGKHFL
+67 KDGKKIEYGKHFL
-80 TRNFLSSDMRL
+80 TRNFLSSDMGL
-91 KEYIDLTKKNI
+91 KEYMDLTKKNI

-116 ISYRIED
+116 LSQRIED
-123 GKSSLVAKI
+123 EKSSLVAKI
-132 YDKKSESSI
+132 YDKKSGSTV
-141 DKEIPIKEDDGQIIS
+141 DKKIPIKGKDTQTIS
-156 NLTNFMEKDG
+156 NLTNFIEKDG
-166 KFYALVSSDQEL
+166 KFYALVSSSEEF
-178 VSVVSLDFDKGSY
+178 VSVLSLDFDKESY
-191 KILNTFKDE
+191 KILNTFKE
-200 KDDID
+200 TAD
-205 LSPNLFAQ
+205 LSPNLFVQ

-239 SLLRYDFKSNKF
+239 YLLRYDFKSNKF

-327 RFVGSTADDSRM
+327 RFVGGTSDDSRM
-339 MLLDGKIYYISAVK
+339 MLLNGKIYYISAVK
-353 TNLLRNADSM
+353 TNLLRNADST
-363 GSDEMNIAGMN
+363 GGNEVNISGMN
-374 TSTLKIF
+374 TSVLKIF

-394 DSLDIESPVFIKGN
+394 DSLDIESPIFIKGN

>member
-42 IKEMGDISLVS
+42 IKEMEDISLVS
-53 QKNITGRTRFATFG
+53 QKNITGRTRFAIFG
-67 KDGKNIEYGKHFL
+67 KDGKKIEYGKHFL
-80 TRNFLSSDMRL
+80 TRNFLSSDMGL
-91 KEYIDLTKKNI
+91 KEYMDLTKKNI

-116 ISYRIED
+116 LSQRIED
-123 GKSSLVAKI
+123 EKSSLVAKI
-132 YDKKSESSI
+132 YDKKSGSTV
-141 DKEIPIKEDDGQIIS
+141 DKKIPIKEKDTQTIS
-156 NLTNFMEKDG
+156 HLTNFVEKDG
-166 KFYALVSSDQEL
+166 KFYALVSSGEEF
-178 VSVVSLDFDKGSY
+178 VSVLSLDFDKESY
-191 KILNTFKDE
+191 KILNTFKE
-200 KDDID
+200 TAD
-205 LSPNLFAQ
+205 LSPNLFVQ

-239 SLLRYDFKSNKF
+239 ALLRYDFKSNKF

-268 IDTMFLYENTNDKF
+268 IDTMFLYENTKDKF

-314 EIDSIM
+314 EIDSII

-327 RFVGSTADDSRM
+327 RFVGGTSDDSEM

-353 TNLLRNADSM
+353 TNLLRNADSTG
-363 GSDEMNIAGMN
+363 GSEVNISGMN
-374 TSTLKIF
+374 TSVLKIF

>member
-42 IKEMGDISLVS
+42 IKEMEDISLVS
-53 QKNITGRTRFATFG
+53 QKNITGRTRFAIFG
-67 KDGKNIEYGKHFL
+67 KDGKKIEYGKHFL
-80 TRNFLSSDMRL
+80 TRNFLSSDMGL
-91 KEYIDLTKKNI
+91 KEYMDLTKKNI

-116 ISYRIED
+116 LSQRIED
-123 GKSSLVAKI
+123 EKSSLVAKI
-132 YDKKSESSI
+132 YDKKSGSTV
-141 DKEIPIKEDDGQIIS
+141 DKKIPIKEKDTQTIS
-156 NLTNFMEKDG
+156 NLTNFIEKDG
-166 KFYALVSSDQEL
+166 KFYALVSSSEEF
-178 VSVVSLDFDKGSY
+178 VSVLSLDFDKESY
-191 KILNTFKDE
+191 KILNTFKE
-200 KDDID
+200 TAD
-205 LSPNLFAQ
+205 LSPNLFVQ

-239 SLLRYDFKSNKF
+239 YLLRYDFKSNKF

>member
-42 IKEMGDISLVS
+42 IKEMEDISLVS
-53 QKNITGRTRFATFG
+53 QKNITGRTRLAIFG
-67 KDGKNIEYGKHFL
+67 KDGKKIEYGKHFL
-80 TRNFLSSDMRL
+80 TRNFLSSDMGL
-91 KEYIDLTKKNI
+91 KEYMDLTKKNI

-116 ISYRIED
+116 LSQRIED
-123 GKSSLVAKI
+123 EKSSLVAKI
-132 YDKKSESSI
+132 YDKKSGSTV
-141 DKEIPIKEDDGQIIS
+141 DKKIPIKEKDTQTIS
-156 NLTNFMEKDG
+156 HLTNFIEKDG
-166 KFYALVSSDQEL
+166 KFYALVSSSEEF
-178 VSVVSLDFDKGSY
+178 VSVLSLDFDKESY
-191 KILNTFKDE
+191 KILNTFKE
-200 KDDID
+200 TAD
-205 LSPNLFAQ
+205 LSPNLFVQ

-263 DGFED
+263 DGFEY

>member
-28 SSSQVMKPISQTGD
+28 SSSQVMEPISQTGD

-53 QKNITGRTRFATFG
+53 QKNITGRTRIAIFG
-67 KDGKNIEYGKHFL
+67 KDGEKIEYGKHFL
-80 TRNFLSSDMRL
+80 TRNFLSSDMGL
-91 KEYIDLTKKNI
+91 KEYMDLTKKNI

-116 ISYRIED
+116 LSQRIED
-123 GKSSLVAKI
+123 EKSSLVAKI
-132 YDKKSESSI
+132 YDKKSGSTV
-141 DKEIPIKEDDGQIIS
+141 DKKIPIKEKDTQTIS
-156 NLTNFMEKDG
+156 NLTNFIEKDG
-166 KFYALVSSDQEL
+166 KFYALVSSSEEF
-178 VSVVSLDFDKGSY
+178 VSVLSLDFDKESY
-191 KILNTFKDE
+191 KILNTFKGTT
-200 KDDID
+200 D

-239 SLLRYDFKSNKF
+239 YLLRYDFKSNKF

-314 EIDSIM
+314 EIDSII

-327 RFVGSTADDSRM
+327 RFVGGTSDDSRM
-339 MLLDGKIYYISAVK
+339 MLLNGKIYYISAVK
-353 TNLLRNADSM
+353 INLLRNADSTG
-363 GSDEMNIAGMN
+363 GSEVNISGMN
-374 TSTLKIF
+374 TSVLKIF

>member
-91 KEYIDLTKKNI
+91 KEYMDLTKKNI

-116 ISYRIED
+116 LSQRIED
-123 GKSSLVAKI
+123 EKSSLVAKI
-132 YDKKSESSI
+132 YDKKSGSTV
-141 DKEIPIKEDDGQIIS
+141 DKKIPIKEKDTQNIS
-156 NLTNFMEKDG
+156 HLTNFIEKDG
-166 KFYALVSSDQEL
+166 KFYALVSSSEEF
-178 VSVVSLDFDKGSY
+178 VSVLSLDFDKENY
-191 KILNTFKDE
+191 KILNTFKE
-200 KDDID
+200 TAD

-213 SWNSNDKYIY
+213 SWSSNDKYLY
-223 ILMRNISAQ
+223 ILMRNTNAQ

-251 LKPLPLRGIEIN
+251 LKPLPLKGLEFS

-268 IDTMFLYENTNDKF
+268 IDTIFLYENTKDKF
-282 IIYTGNA
+282 IVYTANS
-289 KDKHLYK
+289 KDSLMHK
-296 ITYDLETLKLEK
+296 ITYDLESLKFEK
-308 KEKLNL
+308 DERLNL
-314 EIDSIM
+314 KIDSTM
-320 AQRRYNN
+320 YSKMYNH
-327 RFVGSTADDSRM
+327 RFVGGTTDDSRLM
-339 MLLDGKIYYISAVK
+339 ILDGKIYYISAVK
-353 TNLLRNADSM
+353 TNLLRNEDSM

>member
-42 IKEMGDISLVS
+42 IKEMEDISLVS
-53 QKNITGRTRFATFG
+53 QKNITGRTRFAIFG
-67 KDGKNIEYGKHFL
+67 KDGKKIEYGKHFL
-80 TRNFLSSDMRL
+80 TRNFLSSDMGL
-91 KEYIDLTKKNI
+91 KEYMDLTKKNI

-116 ISYRIED
+116 LSQRIED
-123 GKSSLVAKI
+123 EKSSLVAKI
-132 YDKKSESSI
+132 YDKKSGSTV
-141 DKEIPIKEDDGQIIS
+141 DKKIPIKGKDTQTIS
-156 NLTNFMEKDG
+156 HLTNFIEKDG
-166 KFYALVSSDQEL
+166 KFYALVSSSEEF
-178 VSVVSLDFDKGSY
+178 VSVLSLDFDKESY
-191 KILNTFKDE
+191 KILNTFKE
-200 KDDID
+200 TAD
-205 LSPNLFAQ
+205 LSPNLFVQ

-263 DGFED
+263 DGFEY

>member
-42 IKEMGDISLVS
+42 IKEMEDISLVS
-53 QKNITGRTRFATFG
+53 QKNITGRTRFAIFG
-67 KDGKNIEYGKHFL
+67 KDGKKIEYGKHFL
-80 TRNFLSSDMRL
+80 TRNFLSSDMGL
-91 KEYIDLTKKNI
+91 KEYMDLTKKNI

-116 ISYRIED
+116 LSQRIED
-123 GKSSLVAKI
+123 EKSSLVAKI
-132 YDKKSESSI
+132 YDKKSGSTV
-141 DKEIPIKEDDGQIIS
+141 DKKIPIKEKDTQTIS
-156 NLTNFMEKDG
+156 HLTNFIEKDG
-166 KFYALVSSDQEL
+166 KFYALVSSSEEF
-178 VSVVSLDFDKGSY
+178 VSVLSLDFDKESY
-191 KILNTFKDE
+191 KILNTFKE
-200 KDDID
+200 TTD
-205 LSPNLFAQ
+205 LSPNLFVQ

-239 SLLRYDFKSNKF
+239 ALLRYDFKSNKF

-314 EIDSIM
+314 EIDSII

-327 RFVGSTADDSRM
+327 RFVGGTSDDSEM

-353 TNLLRNADSM
+353 TNLLRNADSTG
-363 GSDEMNIAGMN
+363 GSEVNISGMN
-374 TSTLKIF
+374 TSVLKIF

>member
-42 IKEMGDISLVS
+42 IKEMEDISLVS
-53 QKNITGRTRFATFG
+53 QKNITGRTRFAIFG
-67 KDGKNIEYGKHFL
+67 KDGKKIEYGKHFL
-80 TRNFLSSDMRL
+80 TRNFLSSDMGL
-91 KEYIDLTKKNI
+91 KEYMDLTKKNI

-116 ISYRIED
+116 LSQRIED
-123 GKSSLVAKI
+123 EKSSLVAKI
-132 YDKKSESSI
+132 YDKKSGSTV
-141 DKEIPIKEDDGQIIS
+141 DKKIPIKEKDTQTIS
-156 NLTNFMEKDG
+156 NLTNFIEKDG
-166 KFYALVSSDQEL
+166 KFYALVSSSEEF
-178 VSVVSLDFDKGSY
+178 VSVLSLDFDKESY
-191 KILNTFKDE
+191 KILNTFKETADF
-200 KDDID
+200 
-205 LSPNLFAQ
+205 SPNLFVQ

-223 ILMRNISAQ
+223 ILMRNTNAQ

>member
-80 TRNFLSSDMRL
+80 ARNFLSSNKGL

-132 YDKKSESSI
+132 YDKKSGSTV
-141 DKEIPIKEDDGQIIS
+141 DKKIPIKEKDTQIIS
-156 NLTNFMEKDG
+156 HLTNFIEKDG
-166 KFYALVSSDQEL
+166 KFYALVSSSEEF
-178 VSVVSLDFDKGSY
+178 VSVLSLDFDKESY
-191 KILNTFKDE
+191 KILNTFKE
-200 KDDID
+200 TAD
-205 LSPNLFAQ
+205 LSPNLFVQ

-239 SLLRYDFKSNKF
+239 YLLRYDFKSNKF

-314 EIDSIM
+314 EIDSII

-327 RFVGSTADDSRM
+327 RFVGGTSDDSRM
-339 MLLDGKIYYISAVK
+339 MLLNGKIYYISAVK
-353 TNLLRNADSM
+353 INLLRNADSTG
-363 GSDEMNIAGMN
+363 GSEVNISGMN
-374 TSTLKIF
+374 TSVLKIF

>member
-42 IKEMGDISLVS
+42 IKEMEDISLVS
-53 QKNITGRTRFATFG
+53 QKNITGRTRFAIFG
-67 KDGKNIEYGKHFL
+67 KDGKKIEYGKHFL
-80 TRNFLSSDMRL
+80 TRNFLSSDMGL
-91 KEYIDLTKKNI
+91 KEYMDLTKKNI

-116 ISYRIED
+116 LSQRIDDE
-123 GKSSLVAKI
+123 KSSLVAKI
-132 YDKKSESSI
+132 YDKKSGSTV
-141 DKEIPIKEDDGQIIS
+141 DKKIPIKEKDTQTIS
-156 NLTNFMEKDG
+156 HLTNFVEKDG
-166 KFYALVSSDQEL
+166 KFYALVSSSEEF
-178 VSVVSLDFDKGSY
+178 VSVLSLDFDKESY
-191 KILNTFKDE
+191 KILNTFKE
-200 KDDID
+200 TAD
-205 LSPNLFAQ
+205 LSPNLFVQ

-239 SLLRYDFKSNKF
+239 YLLRYDFKSNKF
-251 LKPLPLRGIEIN
+251 LKPLPLRGVEIN

-282 IIYTGNA
+282 IVYTGNA

-314 EIDSIM
+314 EIDSII

-327 RFVGSTADDSRM
+327 RFVGGTTDDSRM
-339 MLLDGKIYYISAVK
+339 MLLNGKIYYISAVK
-353 TNLLRNADSM
+353 TNLLRNTDSTG
-363 GSDEMNIAGMN
+363 GSEVNISGMN
-374 TSTLKIF
+374 TSVLKIF